1 MADVEEIR
9 AYVESHPDD
18 HKQRWRLAK
27 KLYNAWDYRSA
38 LEHLLLLRDIWPDQV
53 PVMRYLAAT
62 YYRLGKYE
70 EAATVLQAAIEG
82 HPDDASLVEQ
92 LAKVYEGGGQTDKA
106 IEAWNRVLEIKPTS
120 KKADEALERLGMA
133 MGTMASTMASDN
145 IRQEMSDHGDD
156 TLIICPH
163 CGAENDVF
171 SHRCSRCH
179 GDFGDRAG
187 ERAFPEEA
195 PPRVSAA
202 AGLIFVLSFV
212 VIAGLSVAIFY
223 WLAYTGK

>member
-9 AYVESHPDD
+9 EYVESHPDD

-38 LEHLLLLRDIWPDQV
+38 LEHLLLLREIWPDQV

-70 EAATVLQAAIEG
+70 EASEVLHTAIEG

-106 IEAWNRVLEIKPTS
+106 IEAWNKVLEIKPTS
-120 KKADEALERLGMA
+120 RKAEEALERLGMA
-133 MGTMASTMASDN
+133 MGTMASTMASDMM
-145 IRQEMSDHGDD
+145 RQDMSDHGDD
-156 TLIICPH
+156 TVITCPH
-163 CGAENDVF
+163 CGARNDVF

-179 GDFGDRAG
+179 GDFGHRDDAR
-187 ERAFPEEA
+187 ELPEEA

-202 AGLIFVLSFV
+202 AGLIFAVSFL
-212 VIAGLSVAIFY
+212 VIAGVAVAIFY
-223 WLAYTGK
+223 WIAYSGQ